1 MYPSVP
7 GMDVLVPPIALTVGA
22 LAGFLVYRNAKHQN
36 IPSPHLWAGS
46 VGIAFFL
53 APIILTPVLL
63 PVYYSL
69 FVPSGPGLVVKPLH
83 ALATV
88 LGGGSLIGLGTLLI
102 FSGYK
107 SLYHRWENAS

>member
-7 GMDVLVPPIALTVGA
+7 GMGVLVPPIALSVGA
-22 LAGFLVYRNAKHQN
+22 LAGLLVYRTAKRQH
-36 IPSPHLWAGS
+36 ILVPRLWAGLI
-46 VGIAFFL
+46 GIAFFL

-69 FVPSGPGLVVKPLH
+69 FVPSGPSLVVKPLH

-88 LGGGSLIGLGTLLI
+88 IGGGSLVGLGVLLI
-102 FSGYK
+102 FFGYTNR
-107 SLYHRWENAS
+107 YQRREHAP